1 MNHLI
6 YLIIDSARYDSFAS
20 AATPNMRN
28 LGHPE
33 QRYSYAGWTSP
44 SHFVYLMGMTPHR
57 SPEGVFA
64 SEVYKKDYLKWGDRL
79 GIGEL
84 AMKDFVPRFWL
95 PQFLKSRGYKTHAR
109 VSMPIINPMTILNAS
124 FDTYKLMDRYNDF
137 ETMINEVSFDSGPA
151 FYLLNLGE
159 AHYPYGI
166 PPEEMPS
173 LHGENGV
180 FKRAGEDVLGHRP
193 ESPDLTGYYFEKKHL
208 DLFRARQIAA
218 IEEVDRLMER
228 LFKKCPPGTHIII
241 TSDHGEL
248 FGEDGY
254 FGHGPIM
261 HPKVFE
267 VPYIEGKV

>member
-1 MNHLI
+1 MNNLV
-6 YLIIDSARYDSFAS
+6 YLIIDSARYDSFES
-20 AATPNMRN
+20 AATPTMRN
-28 LGHPE
+28 LGRLE
-33 QRYSYAGWTSP
+33 RRYSYAGWTSP
-44 SHFVYLMGMTPHR
+44 SHFVYLMGMTPHV
-57 SPEGVFA
+57 SPVGVFA

-79 GIGEL
+79 GISNL
-84 AMKDFVPRFWL
+84 AMRDFVPGFWL
-95 PQFLKSRGYKTHAR
+95 PQFLKSKGYKTHAR
-109 VSMPIINPMTILNAS
+109 VSMPIINPMTVLNAS
-124 FDTYKLMDRYNDF
+124 FDSYRLMDRYNEF
-137 ETMINEVSFDSGPA
+137 ESMIDDVSFDAGPG

-166 PPEEMPS
+166 PPGEMPP
-173 LHGENGV
+173 LHGEAGI
-180 FKRAGEDVLGHRP
+180 FKRSGEDVFGHRP
-193 ESPDLTGYYFEKKHL
+193 DTPDLTGYYFEKKHL

-267 VPYIEGKV
+267 VPFIEGKI